1 MDTHTL
7 QWIGAA
13 SMAVGGGVILA
24 AGKRRTP
31 DEEQQTIIHGIVPLI
46 AACAYFAMAVGQGS
60 AVLPSGREFYF
71 MRYLDWLV
79 TTPLLLLALAL
90 AGVHEGRKP
99 AGLVL
104 GLLLADA
111 MMVVTGLAF
120 GASEG
125 GLKWTWYAISCGAF
139 AAVGW
144 VVWRPLLQ
152 ANARQRDDV
161 RAKYGRS
168 SLVLTVLWSA
178 YPLVVIPAPDG
189 LGVISE
195 ALATGLLLVLDLLS
209 KVAYG
214 LMCTKADAAITERD
228 LASEGVRSSRVR

>member
-7 QWIGAA
+7 QWIGAIG
-13 SMAVGGGVILA
+13 MALGGGAILA
-24 AGKRRTP
+24 IGKRRTP
-31 DEEQQTIIHGIVPLI
+31 DEEWQTVIHGIVPLV

-60 AVLPSGREFYF
+60 VVLPSGREFYF
-71 MRYLDWLV
+71 MRYVDWLV
-79 TTPLLLLALAL
+79 TTPLLLAALSL
-90 AGVHEGRKP
+90 SGVHEGRKP

-111 MMVVTGLAF
+111 MMVVTGFAF

-125 GLKWTWYAISCGAF
+125 GLKWTWYLISCGAF

-152 ANARQRDDV
+152 ANAVQRDDV
-161 RAKYGRS
+161 RAKYHRNA
-168 SLVLTVLWSA
+168 LILTVLWSA
-178 YPLVVIPAPDG
+178 YPLVIIPAPDG

-195 ALATGLLLVLDLLS
+195 ALATGLLLVLDWAS

-214 LMCTKADAAITERD
+214 LMSTKADAAITERD
-228 LASEGVRSSRVR
+228 LRDEGVIVGNQ

>member
-1 MDTHTL
+1 MDTQTL

-13 SMAVGGGVILA
+13 GMALGGAAILA
-24 AGKRRTP
+24 MGQRRTP
-31 DEEQQTIIHGIVPLI
+31 DEERQTIIHGTVPLV
-46 AACAYFAMAVGQGS
+46 AACAYLAMAAGQGS
-60 AVLPSGREFYF
+60 VVLPSGREFYF

-79 TTPLLLLALAL
+79 TTPLLAALFFGA
-90 AGVHEGRKP
+90 VHEGRKP
-99 AGLVL
+99 MGLLLGLV
-104 GLLLADA
+104 LADA
-111 MMVVTGLAF
+111 MMVVTGFAF

-125 GLKWTWYAISCGAF
+125 GLKWTWYAVSCGAF

-161 RAKYGRS
+161 RAAYRRNA
-168 SLVLTVLWSA
+168 LTLTVLWSG

-189 LGVISE
+189 LGVVGE
-195 ALATGLLLVLDLLS
+195 ATATGLLLVLDWVS

-228 LASEGVRSSRVR
+228 LRGEGVGAVH